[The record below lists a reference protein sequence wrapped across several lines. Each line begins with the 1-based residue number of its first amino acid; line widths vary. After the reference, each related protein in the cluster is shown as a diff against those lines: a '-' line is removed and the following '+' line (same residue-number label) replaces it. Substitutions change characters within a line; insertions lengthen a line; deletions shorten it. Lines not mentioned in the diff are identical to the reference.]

1 MEYRYIEINGDAIVD
16 ESFLLNHLGLSKSF
30 INKHSK
36 EMGVFKRSP
45 RLYFLSNVLNFLKQR
60 AEENQRAV
68 VQREISK
75 SVRKFE
81 VNRMFEEIK
90 NKHNKKEKGG
100 KHEREKQK
108 KL

>member
-81 VNRMFEEIK
+81 VNKMFEEIK
-90 NKHNKKEKGG
+90 SKHNKKGG
-100 KHEREKQK
+100 NRHEREKQK